1 MPILN
6 SILSWWMK
14 KRIHQIELFI
24 KYPYEVQQDWFVK
37 LIQSSYAT
45 EWGRKYGYS
54 SIRSVED
61 FRNRVPVQNYD
72 SLKPYIQRIMN
83 GEQNIL
89 WGSEIKWFAKSSG
102 TTADKSK
109 FIPVS
114 TESLEEC
121 HYKGGKDLL
130 SLYCNNNPQTQ
141 IFSGKSLAL
150 GGSHSINAYN
160 AESFYGD
167 ISAII
172 IQNLPFWAEFIRTP
186 DLSIAL
192 LDDWEE
198 KIERMVAATVT
209 ENVTNLSGV
218 PTWTIVLANH
228 ILQLTGKKNLL
239 EVWPRLELYVHGA
252 VNFAPYREQFKKL
265 IPSDSFNYLETYNAS
280 EGFFGIQDL
289 NHSDEMLLMLDYGVY
304 YEFMPIEES
313 GKENP
318 KVLSL
323 HEVEKGRN
331 YVLVIST
338 NAGLWRYII
347 GDTIRFTSLN
357 PYRIQITGR
366 TKLFINAFGEEVM
379 IENTDNAIRI
389 ACEKTGALIKDYTV
403 APVYFSSLDNG
414 AHEWLIEFE
423 RLPDDESYFTEVL
436 DNALK
441 SLNSDYEAKRFKD
454 MALRMPVIRYLPK
467 GTFFAWMKSKGQL
480 GGQHKVPRLCNERK
494 YVEEILKMIHQ
505 EITP

>member
-37 LIQSSYAT
+37 LIQSSIST

-141 IFSGKSLAL
+141 IFNGKSLAL

-160 AESFYGD
+160 AESF
-167 ISAII
+167 
-172 IQNLPFWAEFIRTP
+172 
-186 DLSIAL
+186 
-192 LDDWEE
+192 
-198 KIERMVAATVT
+198 
-209 ENVTNLSGV
+209 
-218 PTWTIVLANH
+218 
-228 ILQLTGKKNLL
+228 
-239 EVWPRLELYVHGA
+239 
-252 VNFAPYREQFKKL
+252 
-265 IPSDSFNYLETYNAS
+265 
-280 EGFFGIQDL
+280 
-289 NHSDEMLLMLDYGVY
+289 
-304 YEFMPIEES
+304 
-313 GKENP
+313 
-318 KVLSL
+318 
-323 HEVEKGRN
+323 
-331 YVLVIST
+331 
-338 NAGLWRYII
+338 
-347 GDTIRFTSLN
+347 
-357 PYRIQITGR
+357 
-366 TKLFINAFGEEVM
+366 
-379 IENTDNAIRI
+379 
-389 ACEKTGALIKDYTV
+389 
-403 APVYFSSLDNG
+403 
-414 AHEWLIEFE
+414 
-423 RLPDDESYFTEVL
+423 
-436 DNALK
+436 
-441 SLNSDYEAKRFKD
+441 
-454 MALRMPVIRYLPK
+454 
-467 GTFFAWMKSKGQL
+467 
-480 GGQHKVPRLCNERK
+480 
-494 YVEEILKMIHQ
+494 
-505 EITP
+505 